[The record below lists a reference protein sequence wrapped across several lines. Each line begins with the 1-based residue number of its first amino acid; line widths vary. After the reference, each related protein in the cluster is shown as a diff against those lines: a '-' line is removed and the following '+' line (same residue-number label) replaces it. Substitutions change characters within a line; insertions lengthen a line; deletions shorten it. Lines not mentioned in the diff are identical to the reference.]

1 MATPRKP
8 KEEWKKDGRPLVIDA
23 TVLGKLEDAFM
34 NAFND
39 EMACLYAGIN
49 PDTLYEYCKRNPKFT
64 ERKERLKMTPSL
76 KAQTVIV
83 KDIENVGGARYWAER
98 RMREFMPKQTMI
110 LGGKVETEDTT
121 AKQAI
126 REVTEKYEEELK
138 RTIAGMH
145 KKS

>member
-1 MATPRKP
+1 
-8 KEEWKKDGRPLVIDA
+8 
-23 TVLGKLEDAFM
+23 M

-98 RMREFMPKQTMI
+98 RMKDFMPTQTVV
-110 LGGKVETEDTT
+110 LGGKVETEDV
-121 AKQAI
+121 AVKSAI
-126 REVTEKYEEELK
+126 KEVAERFEEELK

-145 KKS
+145 KKP

>member
-1 MATPRKP
+1 MTTPRKP
-8 KEEWKKDGRPLVIDA
+8 KSEWKRNGRPPVIDA

-98 RMREFMPKQTMI
+98 RMKDFMPTQTVV
-110 LGGKVETEDTT
+110 LGGKVETEDV
-121 AKQAI
+121 AVKSAI
-126 REVTEKYEEELK
+126 KEVAERFEEELK

-145 KKS
+145 KKP